1 MSDDRYLMTISL
13 NVLNH
18 LGLNLYSNTPAV
30 IAEVIANAWDADAT
44 EIEVDFDLDQKTITV
59 TDNGC
64 GMNLAAVNSRYLH
77 VGYQKRKGKS
87 AETLTPTG
95 RKPMGRKGIGK
106 LSLFS
111 IANKIYVHTKSEEAA
126 AESFLMDAKK
136 IRQAIEGEDPS
147 EPKQYR
153 PQFIIPKGE
162 ISTHGTKIV
171 ITDLKKFGLTKASI
185 TGLRKRT
192 ARRFSILDDVEIRVN
207 GERVTFSDRDYF
219 HKARFLYQYGDDYA
233 RLCKN
238 LDRDADTGEHLCFDR
253 GHRFDQ
259 SGSANELGHYEVKG
273 WIAIARRSNDLDDSS
288 QEDNLNKITIVVRGK
303 VAQEDI
309 LQEFRLGGMITKY
322 IFGEIHADF
331 LDDDAED
338 DIATSSRQSISVDDV
353 RYKALKS
360 FVGAELKHVW
370 NETNRLKERQGLTS
384 ALESNPYLKEWYEA
398 LKPRPLQRF
407 AAKIFGDIDKAGID
421 EARKQDFYAN
431 GVLAFK
437 AMETRNAFELLENV
451 DESNLDLF
459 LEYLND
465 IDAIEAAH
473 YREIIRERLQVV
485 ERLQSQVRDDVKE
498 RVIEK
503 YVFKHL
509 WLLDPAWERATRYEE
524 MEKRLQQAI
533 NGKSRTLRAD
543 ISYQRVSA
551 AHVIIELKRSS
562 RRVSK
567 SEIESQL
574 VKYINALKSEL
585 AKNAAESRL
594 PTEAVCIVG
603 KLPPGWEDAE
613 LRKRD
618 EDSLRPYSIRVLTYD
633 ELIDNARSAYSKFL
647 DAQGS
652 AKDLE
657 QLIKNIR
664 NYNPNSAAQ

>member
-44 EIEVDFDLDQKTITV
+44 KIEVDFDTQAGSITV

-64 GMNLAAVNSRYLH
+64 GMDLAAVNNRYLH
-77 VGYQKRKGKS
+77 VGYQKRKGRS
-87 AETLTPTG
+87 AEVLTPKG

-111 IANKIYVHTKSEEAA
+111 LANKIYVHTKSKGTD
-126 AESFLMDAKK
+126 AESFLMDAKE
-136 IRQAIEGEDPS
+136 IRQAIAGEDPS
-147 EPKQYR
+147 MPRQYR
-153 PQFIIPKGE
+153 PQVIVPKGE
-162 ISTHGTKIV
+162 VVAHGTKIV
-171 ITDLKKFGLTKASI
+171 ITDLKKFRLTQSSI
-185 TGLRKRT
+185 SGLRKRI

-207 GERVTFSDRDYF
+207 GKRVTFSDRDYF

-233 RLCKN
+233 PLCKN
-238 LDRDADTGEHLCFDR
+238 LDRDADTNKLLYFDR
-253 GHRFDQ
+253 AYRFDQ
-259 SGSANELGHYEVKG
+259 TGSANESGQHEVKG
-273 WIAIARRSNDLDDSS
+273 WVAIARRSNDLDDSS
-288 QEDNLNKITIVVRGK
+288 QQDNLNKITIVVRGK

-338 DIATSSRQSISVDDV
+338 DIATSSRQSISVDDP

-360 FVGAELKHVW
+360 FIGAELKHVW
-370 NETNRLKERQGLTS
+370 NETNRLKERHGLTS

-398 LKPRPLQRF
+398 LKPRPLQKF

-437 AMETRNAFELLENV
+437 AMETKNAFELLENV
-451 DESNLDLF
+451 DESNLDMF

-465 IDAIEAAH
+465 VDAIEAAH

-485 ERLQSQVRDDVKE
+485 ERLQSQVKDDAKE
-498 RVIEK
+498 RVIQE
-503 YVFKHL
+503 YVFEHL
-509 WLLDPAWERATRYEE
+509 WLLDPAWERATRHEE
-524 MEKRLQQAI
+524 MEKRLQEAI
-533 NGKSRTLRAD
+533 DGKSKTLRAD

-551 AHVIIELKRSS
+551 AHVIIELKRGS
-562 RRVSK
+562 RSVSK

-574 VKYINALKSEL
+574 VKYINALKKEL
-585 AKNAAESRL
+585 AKNPTQNRL
-594 PTEAVCIVG
+594 PIEAVCIVG
-603 KLPPGWEDAE
+603 KLPPGWENPE
-613 LRKRD
+613 TRKQD
-618 EDSLRPYSIRVLTYD
+618 EDSLRPYDIRVLTYD
-633 ELIDNARSAYSKFL
+633 ELIDNARSAYAKFL
-647 DAQGS
+647 DAQS
-652 AKDLE
+652 DARNLD
-657 QLIKNIR
+657 QLIEKIR
-664 NYNPNSAAQ
+664 TYKPDSATQ